1 MYFLLSGRH
10 PFGERK
16 NYNTAAHLAGNVSF
30 DIEVDEYDIN
40 PFANVSDSAKEV
52 ILAMLTVNKIQ
63 RPSVDE
69 ILGLDWFKQKYEQM
83 STREYTILQYTD
95 QIGIMA
101 ETEF

>member
-1 MYFLLSGRH
+1 MYILLSGRY
-10 PFGERK
+10 PFGERGR
-16 NYNTAAHLAGNVSF
+16 YNTAAHLAANFSF

-52 ILAMLTVNKIQ
+52 IKRMLTLKEA
-63 RPSVDE
+63 RSSVDE
-69 ILGLDWFKQKYEQM
+69 ILGLDWFKQKHEQM
-83 STREYTILQYTD
+83 PTREYTILQYTD